1 VVAFDAVGE
10 LAAQPGG
17 RELSALADRVQRIDP
32 EVLRAVGRGLGSMA
46 EGVDGSLAAVGR
58 HGEEVRAAWGGRGAE
73 AFTEYVGDLDRAGR
87 TTLEATGRMRERVD
101 GAGQVLDTLRR
112 EVDGHV
118 TRALEAARRAR
129 AEALADPARAPLAD
143 QLAAQAVAEPT
154 AAARAALARAEA
166 DLGDT
171 ATLLQELVADARAF
185 SRLPTP
191 DARPIAPPAGAGPSG
206 WSPVAAGGGSIAT
219 VPALAESGGSGRT
232 PAIDLAGGGGSSD
245 GLSSATASSSSDTS
259 SSSVEALDEGTRGDG
274 SPDCS
279 DAAASD
285 ETETETETE
294 TDASGSRAADP
305 GVPTGGDADAAD
317 GGSMDGG
324 SAADAP
330 DPEASTGAGDADA
343 CGQDAQGDDAGAG
356 SAADV
361 DAGARDDDTA
371 AGSGADVDAQDDATA
386 ADSAT
391 SAHEDDT
398 AAGSSGDADGQD
410 DGVAAGGS
418 EAGSDAVDDTAA
430 SADAEGQEDD
440 SGPGA
445 GTTGDVGPPDD
456 ADTGT
461 DAAAQDDAPAEAE
474 DDDAAGGSDADTEP
488 ADEDTTAGAEESTSA
503 GGEDAD
509 ADEDADEDGAST
521 DAAVDPDAS
530 GDAAPTGGPQGQ
542 VGDWIREAMA
552 VLQAEG
558 VPVDKMDPDDIATI
572 IEHESGGDP
581 EATNDWDSN
590 AAKGTP
596 SQGLMQT
603 IGPTF
608 DSYKLEGHDEIK
620 DPVDNII
627 AGVRYAIDRYGSVS
641 QVPGVEAVA
650 RGDAYVGY

>member
-17 RELSALADRVQRIDP
+17 QELSALADRVQRIDP
-32 EVLRAVGRGLGSMA
+32 EVLRAVGRGLGAMA
-46 EGVDGSLAAVGR
+46 EGVDGSLAALGR
-58 HGEEVRAAWGGRGAE
+58 HGEAVRAGWGGRGAE
-73 AFTEYVGDLDRAGR
+73 AFAEHVGDLGRAGR

-101 GAGQVLDTLRR
+101 GAGQVLDGLRR

-118 TRALEAARRAR
+118 TRALDAARRAR

-143 QLAAQAVAEPT
+143 QLAARAMAEPT
-154 AAARAALARAEA
+154 AAARAALTRAET

-171 ATLLQELVADARAF
+171 ATVLQELAADTRAI

-191 DARPIAPPAGAGPSG
+191 DVRAIGASG
-206 WSPVAAGGGSIAT
+206 WTPAPTGESIAT
-219 VPALAESGGSGRT
+219 APTLFEGSGSGAGGSDRGVQG
-232 PAIDLAGGGGSSD
+232 IDLSDGTGSSS
-245 GLSSATASSSSDTS
+245 GSSSAADVTDGADSTSDLADAGSTS
-259 SSSVEALDEGTRGDG
+259 ADAG
-274 SPDCS
+274 SGSGVDDCS
-279 DAAASD
+279 DA
-285 ETETETETE
+285 
-294 TDASGSRAADP
+294 G
-305 GVPTGGDADAAD
+305 
-317 GGSMDGG
+317 
-324 SAADAP
+324 
-330 DPEASTGAGDADA
+330 TGAGDASVSEASGGGGSGAPGAGASAGGAADVGDGSGAGDA
-343 CGQDAQGDDAGAG
+343 SVSEASGGGAEPGSATAAAPDETGAAEGTAGNDVSPGDREDGSGDTGNGADPAAADDADAGDDDYAGETAVGAEDDDAGAGTEADAQDDAAADVEDDDTADDAAAGAEDDEAASSTSPGADEGTDAAQGDDA
-356 SAADV
+356 
-361 DAGARDDDTA
+361 
-371 AGSGADVDAQDDATA
+371 
-386 ADSAT
+386 
-391 SAHEDDT
+391 
-398 AAGSSGDADGQD
+398 
-410 DGVAAGGS
+410 
-418 EAGSDAVDDTAA
+418 
-430 SADAEGQEDD
+430 
-440 SGPGA
+440 
-445 GTTGDVGPPDD
+445 
-456 ADTGT
+456 
-461 DAAAQDDAPAEAE
+461 EAE
-474 DDDAAGGSDADTEP
+474 D
-488 ADEDTTAGAEESTSA
+488 
-503 GGEDAD
+503 
-509 ADEDADEDGAST
+509 T
-521 DAAVDPDAS
+521 DAEKDPDAS

-608 DSYKLEGHDEIK
+608 DSYKLDGHEEIK